1 MINHNLVITGGMG
14 TGKSTV
20 LNLFEKNGFIV
31 INSDKEVLSFFNNTY
46 SRYLELA
53 NDFDSFLGTDF
64 SSKPEID
71 KKILRPYLEKIEN
84 GFPKSLEIVKPYISE
99 RLDYLS
105 LKYSGETVVFEI
117 PLLFESK
124 MNNKYNNILVITSPL
139 EQRLERIKLRQPNL
153 SLAQI
158 EQTIN
163 SQLSESCKIEQ
174 ANLILNNAGTME
186 ELEENFNEMLPDFLK
201 IYCDKTLKTKPLQ
214 II

>member
-1 MINHNLVITGGMG
+1 MINTNLVITGGMG

-20 LNLFEKNGFIV
+20 LDLFEKNGFIV

-46 SRYLELA
+46 SRYLEIA
-53 NDFDSFLGTDF
+53 TDFDTFLGTNF

-99 RLDYLS
+99 RLES
-105 LKYSGETVVFEI
+105 LAIKYSGEKIVFEV
-117 PLLFESK
+117 PLLFEAK
-124 MNNKYNNILVITSPL
+124 MESNYKNILVITSPL
-139 EQRLERIKLRQPNL
+139 ETRLERIKLRQTNL

-163 SQLSESCKIEQ
+163 SQLSESYKIER
-174 ANLILNNAGTME
+174 AKFVLNNSGTIN
-186 ELEENFNEMLPDFLK
+186 ELEENFNKMLPNFLK
-201 IYCDKTLKTKPLQ
+201 IYSDKALKIK
-214 II
+214 I